1 MTKLCFLKK
10 IDEKYVDKIDEKSI
24 IFPLDYES
32 LDILEKRKINYEIID
47 NYLTD
52 EDRKK
57 LFLECRKNWEQ
68 LSKKTDDELKIE
80 NINIFRIIDRNE
92 ILEYLMETYS
102 EIILIKKVI
111 QNYLPNEILAP
122 KKIIDSIKELENGI
136 KLTEIYDDKEHEL
149 SFDYVNIRKKIGII
163 EINSKISRKK
173 FKSIKKILGSFNKIL
188 IGKNQ
193 LDNRNKILLLEFDPE
208 LYENL
213 LKQINQSGY
222 TPILLN
228 FRKPA
233 ISSNNSLNIIKKTN
247 SIVFSNDML
256 QIDEKL
262 LSKKIEEKSMKI
274 IQYIENNEKFCE
286 FDFFDVDH
294 SKVIK
299 KQIIKILKE
308 RLEEYFWQIE
318 CCKFLD
324 EQNDVIAG
332 LSLNLSGETEVIFSK
347 IKKNTEL
354 ILLQHGFSNYYDFN
368 QYSDT
373 LDDYDLIEDKI
384 AVWGNP
390 VKDYLIKNGIC
401 HNENIIISGSPRHEN
416 YIPNEI
422 KSLRKKTIVITPR
435 PLIKHVEG
443 IKLELQLRYELI
455 LKQLILLFE
464 KRNDI
469 EIIFKLHPQQN
480 FHNDVIKST
489 ITKFDP
495 KVRILQD
502 ESINQVLKKADFL
515 INISPDNL
523 DASTVVFESMLQE
536 IPIINI
542 KLQKNSWDYD
552 FETMNAVK
560 SFDYDSNFQDEILQI
575 IDDLEF
581 QNLQINNM
589 RKFLEFYLYDKKS
602 ASKNLVDFISKN

>member
-1 MTKLCFLKK
+1 MIKLCFLKK
-10 IDEKYVDKIDEKSI
+10 INEKYLDKIDEESI
-24 IFPLDYES
+24 IFPLDYQS
-32 LDILEKRKINYEIID
+32 LDILEKRKINYKIID
-47 NYLTD
+47 RYLTD

-68 LSKKTDDELKIE
+68 LSKKTDDKLKIE

-111 QNYLPNEILAP
+111 QDYHPNEILAP

-193 LDNRNKILLLEFDPE
+193 FDDRKKILLLEFDPE

-213 LKQINQSGY
+213 LKQINQSGH

-247 SIVFSNDML
+247 SLVFSNDML

-262 LSKKIEEKSMKI
+262 LSKKIEEKSMEI

-299 KQIIKILKE
+299 KQVIKILKE

-324 EQNDVIAG
+324 KQNDVIAG

-368 QYSDT
+368 KYSDT
-373 LDDYDLIEDKI
+373 LDDYDLIEDEI
-384 AVWGNP
+384 AVWGTP

-401 HNENIIISGSPRHEN
+401 RNENIIISGSPRHEN
-416 YIPNEI
+416 YIPNEK
-422 KSLRKKTIVITPR
+422 KSSRKKTIVITPR

-443 IKLELQLRYELI
+443 IKLELQSRYELI
-455 LKQLILLFE
+455 LKQLILLFK

-480 FHNDVIKST
+480 FHNDIIKST

-495 KVRILQD
+495 KIQILQD
-502 ESINQVLKKADFL
+502 ESINEVLKNADFL

-536 IPIINI
+536 IPIFNI
-542 KLQKNSWDYD
+542 KLQKNSWIYD

-560 SFDYDSNFQDEILQI
+560 SFDYDSNFQDEILEI
-575 IDDLEF
+575 INNLEF
-581 QNLQINNM
+581 QNLQINNIK
-589 RKFLEFYLYDKKS
+589 KFLEFYLYDKKF
-602 ASKNLVDFISKN
+602 ASRNLINFISKN

>member
-1 MTKLCFLKK
+1 MIKLCFLKK
-10 IDEKYVDKIDEKSI
+10 INEKYLDKIDEESI

-32 LDILEKRKINYEIID
+32 LDILEKRKINYKIID
-47 NYLTD
+47 RYLTD

-57 LFLECRKNWEQ
+57 LFLECRKNWDQ
-68 LSKKTDDELKIE
+68 LSQKTDDKLKIE

-111 QNYLPNEILAP
+111 QDYHPNEILAP

-193 LDNRNKILLLEFDPE
+193 FDDRKKILLLEFDPE

-213 LKQINQSGY
+213 LKQINQSGH

-247 SIVFSNDML
+247 SLVFSNDML

-262 LSKKIEEKSMKI
+262 LSKKIEEKSMEI

-299 KQIIKILKE
+299 KQVIKILKE

-324 EQNDVIAG
+324 KQNDVIAG

-384 AVWGNP
+384 AVWGTP

-401 HNENIIISGSPRHEN
+401 RNENIIISGSPRHEN
-416 YIPNEI
+416 YIPNEK
-422 KSLRKKTIVITPR
+422 KSSRKKTIVITPR

-455 LKQLILLFE
+455 LKQLILLFK

-480 FHNDVIKST
+480 FHNDIIKST

-495 KVRILQD
+495 KIQILQD
-502 ESINQVLKKADFL
+502 ESINEVLKNADFL

-536 IPIINI
+536 IPIFNI
-542 KLQKNSWDYD
+542 KLQKNSWIYD

-560 SFDYDSNFQDEILQI
+560 SFDYDSNFQDEILEI
-575 IDDLEF
+575 INNLEF
-581 QNLQINNM
+581 QNLQINNIK
-589 RKFLEFYLYDKKS
+589 KFLEFYLYDKKF
-602 ASKNLVDFISKN
+602 ASRNLINFISKN

>member
-10 IDEKYVDKIDEKSI
+10 FDIKYIDKIDEKSI
-24 IFPLDYES
+24 IFPLDYQTV
-32 LDILEKRKINYEIID
+32 DVLEKRKINYKIID
-47 NYLTD
+47 NYLSE
-52 EDRKK
+52 EDRKE
-57 LFLECRKNWEQ
+57 LFLKCRKIWEE
-68 LSKKTDDELKIE
+68 LSKKVDDRLKIE
-80 NINIFRIIDRNE
+80 NVNVFRIIDRNE
-92 ILEYLMETYS
+92 ILEYLMEVYS
-102 EIILIKKVI
+102 EMILMKIVI
-111 QNYLPNEILAP
+111 EENLPNEILAP
-122 KKIIDSIKELENGI
+122 KKILDTIRELKTGI

-173 FKSIKKILGSFNKIL
+173 FKKIKKILGSFNKIL

-193 LDNRNKILLLEFDPE
+193 LDEKNKILLLEFDPE

-213 LKQINQSGY
+213 LKKINQCGY
-222 TPILLN
+222 TPVLLN

-247 SIVFSNDML
+247 SIVFSNDIL
-256 QIDEKL
+256 QINEKL
-262 LSKKIEEKSMKI
+262 LSEKTKHKSTEI
-274 IQYIENNEKFCE
+274 IQHIENNESFSE
-286 FDFFDVDH
+286 FDFFDVSL

-299 KQIIKILKE
+299 NQVIKILKE

-318 CCKFLD
+318 SCKFLD
-324 EQNDVIAG
+324 KREDVVAG

-373 LDDYDLIEDKI
+373 LDDYDLIQDKI

-390 VKDYLIKNGIC
+390 VKEYLIKNGIC
-401 HNENIIISGSPRHEN
+401 PSENIILSGSPRHEN
-416 YIPNEI
+416 YIPNEVKKI
-422 KSLRKKTIVITPR
+422 DKKTIVITPR

-455 LKQLILLFE
+455 LKELILMF
-464 KRNDI
+464 KNRKDV

-489 ITKFDP
+489 ITKFNP
-495 KVRILQD
+495 KIQILQD
-502 ESINQVLKKADFL
+502 ESINEVLKKANFL

-542 KLQKNSWDYD
+542 KLQKNTWIYD
-552 FETMNAVK
+552 FEKMNAVK
-560 SFDYDSNFQDEILQI
+560 SFEFDSNFKDGILQI
-575 IDDLEF
+575 IDNPDL
-581 QNLQINNM
+581 QNSQINNI
-589 RKFLEFYLYDKKS
+589 RKFLEFYFYNKKS
-602 ASKNLVDFISKN
+602 ASENLVNFISKN

>member
-1 MTKLCFLKK
+1 MIKLCFLKK
-10 IDEKYVDKIDEKSI
+10 INEKYLDKIDEESI

-32 LDILEKRKINYEIID
+32 LDILEKRKINYKIID
-47 NYLTD
+47 RYLTD

-68 LSKKTDDELKIE
+68 LSKKTDDKLKIE

-111 QNYLPNEILAP
+111 QDYHPNEILAP

-193 LDNRNKILLLEFDPE
+193 FDDRKKILLLEFDPE

-213 LKQINQSGY
+213 LKQINQSGH

-247 SIVFSNDML
+247 SLVFSNDML

-262 LSKKIEEKSMKI
+262 LSKKIEEKSMEI

-299 KQIIKILKE
+299 KQVIKILKE

-324 EQNDVIAG
+324 KQNDVIAG

-384 AVWGNP
+384 AVWGTP

-401 HNENIIISGSPRHEN
+401 RNENIIISGSPRHEN
-416 YIPNEI
+416 YIPNEK
-422 KSLRKKTIVITPR
+422 KSSRKKKYIVYTYTIN
-435 PLIKHVEG
+435 KEC
-443 IKLELQLRYELI
+443 
-455 LKQLILLFE
+455 
-464 KRNDI
+464 
-469 EIIFKLHPQQN
+469 
-480 FHNDVIKST
+480 
-489 ITKFDP
+489 
-495 KVRILQD
+495 
-502 ESINQVLKKADFL
+502 
-515 INISPDNL
+515 
-523 DASTVVFESMLQE
+523 
-536 IPIINI
+536 
-542 KLQKNSWDYD
+542 
-552 FETMNAVK
+552 
-560 SFDYDSNFQDEILQI
+560 
-575 IDDLEF
+575 
-581 QNLQINNM
+581 
-589 RKFLEFYLYDKKS
+589 
-602 ASKNLVDFISKN
+602 

>member
-1 MTKLCFLKK
+1 MIKLCFLKK
-10 IDEKYVDKIDEKSI
+10 INEKYLDKIDEESI

-47 NYLTD
+47 GYLTD

-68 LSKKTDDELKIE
+68 LSKKTDDKLKIE

-111 QNYLPNEILAP
+111 QDYHPNEILAP

-193 LDNRNKILLLEFDPE
+193 FDDRKKILLLEFDPE

-213 LKQINQSGY
+213 LKQINQSGH

-247 SIVFSNDML
+247 SLVFSNDML

-262 LSKKIEEKSMKI
+262 LSKKIEEKSMEI

-299 KQIIKILKE
+299 KQVIKILKE

-324 EQNDVIAG
+324 KQNDVIAG

-384 AVWGNP
+384 AVWGTP
-390 VKDYLIKNGIC
+390 VKDYLIKNGIVVVP
-401 HNENIIISGSPRHEN
+401 ISECEGQSESNVPEWVKN
-416 YIPNEI
+416 NAGWWSNGEI
-422 KSLRKKTIVITPR
+422 DDKSFASGIEY
-435 PLIKHVEG
+435 LIKIG
-443 IKLELQLRYELI
+443 LI
-455 LKQLILLFE
+455 
-464 KRNDI
+464 
-469 EIIFKLHPQQN
+469 
-480 FHNDVIKST
+480 
-489 ITKFDP
+489 
-495 KVRILQD
+495 
-502 ESINQVLKKADFL
+502 
-515 INISPDNL
+515 
-523 DASTVVFESMLQE
+523 VV
-536 IPIINI
+536 
-542 KLQKNSWDYD
+542 
-552 FETMNAVK
+552 
-560 SFDYDSNFQDEILQI
+560 
-575 IDDLEF
+575 
-581 QNLQINNM
+581 
-589 RKFLEFYLYDKKS
+589 
-602 ASKNLVDFISKN
+602 